1 MENQEPPHEFSR
13 FNEDVRSTW
22 DTNADFWNERMGEGN
37 SFHNT
42 LVRPTQEKL
51 LALEPGEEVLDIA
64 CGNGHFARQMA
75 AFGAKITGI
84 DLAPRQIA
92 NAIAASAAY
101 GDQLK
106 FLVADATDDA
116 MPARI
121 GVRRFDAISCG
132 MAIMDMAEIE
142 PLASAVAQLLKPGG
156 RFVFTVMHP
165 AFNSPNGLSRVAE
178 RVEREDGTIIDT
190 LAVKISHYIRPV
202 AYQGVAILGQPV
214 LQHYFHRPVS
224 VLLNVFFDAGFVAD
238 RIEEP
243 VFDPQPTDDALN
255 WDNFTEIPP
264 VLAVRL
270 RLLDSPR

>member
-1 MENQEPPHEFSR
+1 MERRRQPHEFPQ
-13 FNEDVRSTW
+13 FNDDVRTVW

-51 LALEPGEEVLDIA
+51 LALQPGEEVLDIA

-75 AFGAKITGI
+75 EFGARITGI
-84 DLAPRQIA
+84 DIAPRQIE
-92 NAIAASAAY
+92 NAIATSTTY
-101 GDQLK
+101 GDQLR
-106 FLVADATDDA
+106 FLVADATNEA
-116 MPARI
+116 MIAQI
-121 GVRRFDAISCG
+121 GAHRFDAISCG

-142 PLASAVAQLLKPGG
+142 PLASAIAKLLKPGG

-178 RVEREDGTIIDT
+178 RVEHEDGTIVDT
-190 LAVKISHYIRPV
+190 YAVKISHYIRPT
-202 AYQGVAILGQPV
+202 AYQGVAIMGQPA
-214 LQHYFHRPVS
+214 LQHYFHRPIS

-243 VFDPQPTDDALN
+243 VFDPQPTDDALD

-270 RLLDSPR
+270 RLLESPR